1 MENRLELK
9 KLILKGIRKDYP
21 VTFKPGLNIVE
32 GKISTG
38 KTAIFGF
45 IDYCFGSKTHPIHPE
60 IERNVRS
67 VLLEIQINNICYVI
81 ERPLFSSDSKI
92 NLHECALEEM
102 GENHNVISLSSRH
115 QKDQPSLSIYLL
127 NKLNLFDI
135 SLKEALK
142 KDLCDTDTLSFRDLM
157 WFCYLKA
164 ERLDN
169 RFLLFENEPM
179 KNIKLRQVFE
189 IIFKIHENEIAILTK
204 QIKELDDRL
213 KEINREIEKI
223 DFFLKERK
231 IPSKDT
237 INLTLTKLD
246 ERQTQLK
253 EKLSALSST
262 LKGKSG
268 VADHLRVQLDL
279 IEQDVRR
286 LQTIK
291 RSLDTLL
298 KRLLPL
304 RGQYSED
311 IKKLYFL
318 QDAKIIFNPLNIT
331 RCPICLENLE
341 ESKDKSKCI
350 CGNEI
355 KINNIENFDVL
366 KEIRSIESKLKE
378 LNGYIS
384 ESSDEL
390 DTINVNIEEK
400 NKEIISIK
408 GKIDDSIKDFVSP
421 YISERDDIVGELNRI
436 EQQIQDMQVQVE
448 LHKGMDKRI
457 ILKGEIECNL
467 KNKQLE
473 YQKLKE
479 TIIDKSQILEKVNK
493 RYQEILAYINL
504 PKLSDARIDDKL
516 VPYFRGIPYREVG
529 SLGAMTLISTTWFLS
544 IYENAIELDGD
555 HPGFIM
561 LDSPQKDIGI
571 RPSDNEDEYR
581 DTRIIEKLYEHI
593 IQKSNDYGN
602 KSQIIIVDNEPPL
615 FAQEYVI
622 VKYSRNKDLPPYG
635 LIDDDTEC

>member
-21 VTFKPGLNIVE
+21 VTFKPGLNIIE

-102 GENHNVISLSSRH
+102 GENHNVLSLSSRH

-253 EKLSALSST
+253 EKLSSLSST

-355 KINNIENFDVL
+355 KNNNIENFDVL

-457 ILKGEIECNL
+457 ILKGEIELNL

-479 TIIDKSQILEKVNK
+479 TIIDKSQILEKVNR

-516 VPYFRGIPYREVG
+516 VPYFRGIPYREIG

-571 RPSDNEDEYR
+571 RPSDIEDEYR

-602 KSQIIIVDNEPPL
+602 MSQIIIVDNEPPL

-635 LIDDDTEC
+635 LIDDDTES